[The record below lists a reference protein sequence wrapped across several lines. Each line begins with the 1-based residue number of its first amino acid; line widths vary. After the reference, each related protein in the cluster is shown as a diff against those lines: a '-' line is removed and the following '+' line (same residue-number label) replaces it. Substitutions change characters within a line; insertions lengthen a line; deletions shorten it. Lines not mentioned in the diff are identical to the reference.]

1 MPQPVPLS
9 TTVGQQVAHIT
20 VRSLTKTFAG
30 RDLYRNF
37 NLDILKGKVT
47 CIFGPNGC
55 GKSTLLNTISGLI
68 PFDSGSISFEGKTL
82 DRVTIGYVFQN
93 YRDALFPWLKAID
106 NIEYPLKVMGVSKSE
121 RDRRVRT
128 LVESFN
134 IQIDLNRY
142 PYLLSGGQQQ
152 LISILRALIT
162 EPDVLFLDEPFSA
175 LDFETT
181 LFIRDKLQ
189 EIFQSSGITMVM
201 VSHDLEEAVFMADRI
216 LLLTKAPT
224 QIAEEVDFYSPRPR
238 TPDTLASSDFISTK
252 AHCLQVFQAEVRR

>member
-1 MPQPVPLS
+1 MPQPAPLS
-9 TTVGQQVAHIT
+9 TTIGQQTAHIT

-30 RDLYRNF
+30 RDLYRDF
-37 NLDILKGKVT
+37 NLDILKGKIT

-142 PYLLSGGQQQ
+142 PYQLSGGQQQ

-201 VSHDLEEAVFMADRI
+201 VSHDLEEAVFMAD
-216 LLLTKAPT
+216 
-224 QIAEEVDFYSPRPR
+224 
-238 TPDTLASSDFISTK
+238 
-252 AHCLQVFQAEVRR
+252 